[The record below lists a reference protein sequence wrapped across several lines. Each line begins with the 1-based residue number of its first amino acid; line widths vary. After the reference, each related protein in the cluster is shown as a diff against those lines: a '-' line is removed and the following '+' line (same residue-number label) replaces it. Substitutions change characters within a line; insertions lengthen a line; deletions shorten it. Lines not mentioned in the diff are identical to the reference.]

1 MASLSGDREP
11 VKGSKVKTFMSS
23 IQIHCLSGEGAWSFL
38 SCLLHEPSIPLN
50 DSFQILSKP
59 SLQITLVERAPILP
73 LWHIVT
79 KKCTMLSGQS
89 SSMMN
94 LWQHTSTEWQLS
106 PVMGSGIGSI
116 PIYSHILQTTK
127 KSKCTCC
134 EHWHFTKLTSLS
146 EYFWPA
152 SGILVTVLVLV
163 ASYHWIM
170 SLTWE
175 CMKTWHNVCLLHG
188 LIMWNGVLLLRLP
201 ARPYMW
207 TIIWLTARG

>member
-1 MASLSGDREP
+1 MASLFRNREP
-11 VKGSKVKTFMSS
+11 VKGPKVKTFISS
-23 IQIHCLSGEGAWSFL
+23 IWTHCLSGEGAWSFL
-38 SCLLHEPSIPLN
+38 SCLLHEPSILLN
-50 DSFQILSKP
+50 DSFQTLSKP
-59 SLQITLVERAPILP
+59 SLQITLAGRASILP

-94 LWQHTSTEWQLS
+94 LWQDTSTKWQLS
-106 PVMGSGIGSI
+106 PVMGSGVSST

-127 KSKCTCC
+127 RSKCTHW
-134 EHWHFTKLTSLS
+134 EHRHFTKLTSLS

-152 SGILVTVLVLV
+152 SGILVAVLVLI

-175 CMKTWHNVCLLHG
+175 CIETWHNVCLLHG
-188 LIMWNGVLLLRLP
+188 LMMWNGVLLLRLP